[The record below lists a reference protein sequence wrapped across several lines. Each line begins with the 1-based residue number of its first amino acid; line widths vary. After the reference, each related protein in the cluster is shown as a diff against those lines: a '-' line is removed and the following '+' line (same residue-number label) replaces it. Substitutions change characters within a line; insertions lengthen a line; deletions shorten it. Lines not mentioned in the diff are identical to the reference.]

1 MIKVLIIEDEQ
12 PAASRLQKL
21 LAEVA
26 ADFEVIHRCD
36 SIEASVQYF
45 RSGGS
50 PDLIFLDIQLGD
62 GLSFEIFNQVEI
74 QSPVI
79 FTTAYDEYALRAFEL
94 NSIDY
99 LLKPIRLENLEKSIA
114 KFRKLAP

>member
-36 SIEASVQYF
+36 SSNPKRVNMMPLIDIMVSC
-45 RSGGS
+45 S
-50 PDLIFLDIQLGD
+50 PRIMTEHMAVMTG
-62 GLSFEIFNQVEI
+62 
-74 QSPVI
+74 
-79 FTTAYDEYALRAFEL
+79 TR
-94 NSIDY
+94 
-99 LLKPIRLENLEKSIA
+99 
-114 KFRKLAP
+114 